1 MTERHALIILIG
13 FVLVALFLVILII
26 YQKWINQRQ
35 IQLQGLARDYLFKK
49 YFDSED
55 VFMPFSGKFFFDAYI
70 DIETQI
76 QIEPSVRERVI
87 TDLLMTRFCKNQFK
101 KLSSISPNKR
111 KIAAFYIG
119 ALESKLAIDALK
131 SRILIEKNDSVR
143 FYLIYQLKKHMS
155 KVVFDSVME
164 SLVGSSVIYQRW
176 IRTLLNNEYINIKN
190 YLHTYMNRNEK
201 EIVLCLLELSSK
213 HSDLQ
218 LMQYALDIFNQLN
231 HSLDIRQNALNA
243 VSKMHPDQVF
253 KEDYYRHELEEVR
266 SIAIK
271 AGAEVVR
278 KETLNTLVSLVS
290 GESLDD
296 DIVESLSKI
305 TYESK
310 NLLLYLVES
319 YQKVTNLNQR
329 RVYAK
334 VLAHRIDYLVL
345 KLKSDGLTYVKQ
357 ILDDILALH
366 IVEDFIDF
374 VNKNKDLLVE
384 KDLLGLIKKHM
395 VKDDYLLNQF
405 SIYLDQTILSK
416 LGMMKMA
423 QPIIPREKAPVEKNK
438 IVFIISWI
446 TFACLIF
453 PLIFFLS
460 NFNDIFSGNIPVFT
474 SLVVHVNRYLVIYFL
489 SVNSIYLL
497 LLLLSI
503 KGSKDRLD
511 LWQIKK
517 QTLLFEHDLLP
528 SISIIA
534 PAYNEEL
541 SIIESITSLLNLKY
555 PKYEVIVVNDGSKDH
570 TIDVLIEHFKLERK
584 HPFFKERIKTRP
596 LRGVYVN
603 KLIPNL
609 IVIDKVN
616 GGKADALNLGIN
628 AAKNDYIC
636 GIDADSLL
644 EEDALLKL
652 TSITLDSTV
661 EHIALG
667 GNIVPVNGCV
677 VDKGKIDHQ
686 GLGKKEIVR
695 FQTLEYLRAFTTG
708 RIGWAKLRSLMIIS
722 GAFGLFNRKSLIDTG
737 GYLTISGQLKKDTV
751 GEDMELVV
759 RLTHQALLKKKK
771 YRVEYVHHANC
782 YTELPSDLKTLLKQ
796 RNRWQRGLLDI
807 LSYHRSMLFNPR
819 YKQPGLIAF
828 PYFFIYE
835 MIGPFL
841 EMIGYLA
848 LIAGL
853 LLGIL
858 NTGLVLLL
866 IAVTIGYGMVISLF
880 SLWIAE
886 RKNQFYSNK
895 ETMILIFTA
904 ILENFGYRQ
913 LMSLHRVASTFSA
926 IREKGAWGT
935 QKRQG
940 FVKQ

>member
-1 MTERHALIILIG
+1 MTERHALIILLG
-13 FVLVALFLVILII
+13 FVFTALFLVILII
-26 YQKWINQRQ
+26 YQKMINQRQ
-35 IQLQGLARDYLFKK
+35 IKLQGLARDYLFKK

-55 VFMPFSGKFFFDAYI
+55 VTMPFSGKFFFDAYI
-70 DIETQI
+70 DIETQV
-76 QIEPSVRERVI
+76 QIESSVRERVI
-87 TDLLMTRFCKNQFK
+87 TDLMLTRFCKKQFK
-101 KLSSISPNKR
+101 RLSSFNPIKR
-111 KIAAFYIG
+111 KIAAFYVG
-119 ALESKLAIDALK
+119 ALESEQAIDALK
-131 SRILIEKNDSVR
+131 SRILFEKDDSVR

-155 KVVFDSVME
+155 KVIFDSVME
-164 SLVGSSVIYQRW
+164 SLIGSSEAYQKW
-176 IRTLLNNEYINIKN
+176 IRTLLNNEYGNIKN
-190 YLHTYMNRNEK
+190 YLDHYFNRK
-201 EIVLCLLELSSK
+201 EAEIISCLIELASK
-213 HSDLQ
+213 HSDLN
-218 LMQYALDIFNQLN
+218 LMHYALDIFN
-231 HSLDIRQNALNA
+231 HLDFLIELRLKALKA

-253 KEDYYRHELEEVR
+253 KDIYYQHEIGEVR
-266 SIAIK
+266 KIAIK
-271 AGAEVVR
+271 SGAEVVK
-278 KETLNTLVSLVS
+278 KESLYILVSLAN
-290 GESLDD
+290 GDSLDD
-296 DIVESLSKI
+296 EIVESLSRI

-319 YQKVTNLNQR
+319 YPKVIDLNQR
-329 RVYAK
+329 KVYAK

-374 VNKNKDLLVE
+374 VNKNKDVMVE
-384 KDLLGLIKKHM
+384 KDLLNLIKKHM

-405 SIYLDQTILSK
+405 SIYLDQNILSK
-416 LGMMKMA
+416 LGMMKKA
-423 QPIIPREKAPVEKNK
+423 QPVIQREKAPVEKNK

-446 TFACLIF
+446 TFSIIIF
-453 PLIFFLS
+453 PLIFLLS
-460 NFNDIFSGNIPVFT
+460 NFSAIFSGNLNILT
-474 SLVVHVNRYLVIYFL
+474 SLVVHINRYLVIYFL

-497 LLLLSI
+497 LLMLSI
-503 KGSKDRLD
+503 KGSRERLD

-517 QTLLFEHDLLP
+517 QTLLFEHDLMP

-555 PKYEVIVVNDGSKDH
+555 PKYEVIVVNDGSKDQ

-596 LRGVYVN
+596 LRGVYIN

-807 LSYHRSMLFNPR
+807 LSYHRRMLFNPK

-848 LIAGL
+848 LLAGL
-853 LLGIL
+853 FLGIL

-904 ILENFGYRQ
+904 IIENFGYRQ